1 MKIVENTNI
10 ANLSPLASAIYDK
23 LAHNQQMLFLT
34 WECEDDELTNQVAH
48 FLNHFDAAI
57 AHLKGKVEFMLPL
70 TAFHLMAHR
79 ATSKWPA
86 DEELCRSLTKIAA
99 NHTVYWRAG
108 RFDFNVSAKPIIYG
122 IMNIT
127 PDSFY
132 DGGRYNTPE
141 AMREHIRQMVA
152 AGADVIEVNGQTTK
166 PGGFKEV
173 SPEEELARIVPGIKM
188 LQEDFPNVAIAVDTY
203 KLPVMEKVLAMG
215 VDIIND
221 VRAFDDQRKLL
232 LLKNSRAGLVTMHS
246 SRDREYGNLTVEMK
260 HFFEHNLAKISEAGI
275 NLDRVIIDEG
285 IGYSKVAD
293 GEQDY
298 AMMRNIDEF
307 RYLNRPIMVA
317 ISRKGFGK
325 KLFDLPKDERLP
337 VTLIA
342 ETYMY
347 LHGGRVLRVHDIEE
361 TRQLVKMIDTI
372 TAGYWQRG

>member
-79 ATSKWPA
+79 ATSKWPT
-86 DEELCRSLTKIAA
+86 DEELCRSLAKIAA

-166 PGGFKEV
+166 PGGYKEV

-188 LQEDFPNVAIAVDTY
+188 LQEEFPNVAIAVDTY
-203 KLPVMEKVLAMG
+203 KLPVMERVLEMG

-221 VRAFDDQRKLL
+221 VQAFDDQRKLL

>member
-79 ATSKWPA
+79 ATSKWPT
-86 DEELCRSLTKIAA
+86 DEELCRSLAKIAA

-166 PGGFKEV
+166 PGGYKEV

-188 LQEDFPNVAIAVDTY
+188 LQKEFPNVAIAVDTY

-246 SRDREYGNLTVEMK
+246 SWDREYGNLTVEMK

>member
-34 WECEDDELTNQVAH
+34 WECKDDELTNQVAH

-79 ATSKWPA
+79 ATSKWPT
-86 DEELCRSLTKIAA
+86 DEELCRSLAKIAA

-188 LQEDFPNVAIAVDTY
+188 LQEEFPNVAIAVDTY
-203 KLPVMEKVLAMG
+203 KLPVMERVLEMG

>member
-79 ATSKWPA
+79 ATSKWPT
-86 DEELCRSLTKIAA
+86 DEELCRSLAKIAA

-188 LQEDFPNVAIAVDTY
+188 LQEEFPNVAIAVDTY
-203 KLPVMEKVLAMG
+203 KLPVMERVLEMG

-221 VRAFDDQRKLL
+221 VQAFDDQRKLL

-372 TAGYWQRG
+372 TAGYWQCG

>member
-23 LAHNQQMLFLT
+23 LAHSQQMLFLT

-79 ATSKWPA
+79 ATSKWPT
-86 DEELCRSLTKIAA
+86 DEELCRSLAKIAA

-108 RFDFNVSAKPIIYG
+108 RFDFNISAKPIIYG

-166 PGGFKEV
+166 PGGYKEV

-188 LQEDFPNVAIAVDTY
+188 LQKEFPNVAIAVDTY

>member
-79 ATSKWPA
+79 ATSKWPT
-86 DEELCRSLTKIAA
+86 DEELCRSLAKIAA

-188 LQEDFPNVAIAVDTY
+188 LQEEFPNVAIAVDTY
-203 KLPVMEKVLAMG
+203 KLPVMERVLAMG

-221 VRAFDDQRKLL
+221 VQAFDDQRKLL

>member
-79 ATSKWPA
+79 ATSKWPT
-86 DEELCRSLTKIAA
+86 DEELCRSLAKIAA

-141 AMREHIRQMVA
+141 AMRKHIRQMVA

-166 PGGFKEV
+166 PGAYKEV
-173 SPEEELARIVPGIKM
+173 TPEEELARIVPGIKM
-188 LQEDFPNVAIAVDTY
+188 LQEEFPNVAIAVDTY
-203 KLPVMEKVLAMG
+203 KLPVMERVLAMG
-215 VDIIND
+215 VDFIK
-221 VRAFDDQRKLL
+221 VVQSFDDLRKLL

>member
-10 ANLSPLASAIYDK
+10 AGLSPLASAIYDK

-79 ATSKWPA
+79 ATSKWPT
-86 DEELCRSLTKIAA
+86 DEELCRSLAKIAA

-166 PGGFKEV
+166 PGGYKEV

-188 LQEDFPNVAIAVDTY
+188 LQEEFPNVAIAVDTY

-221 VRAFDDQRKLL
+221 VQAFDDQRKLL

>member
-34 WECEDDELTNQVAH
+34 WECKDDELTNQVAH

-79 ATSKWPA
+79 ATSKWPT
-86 DEELCRSLTKIAA
+86 DEELCRSLAKIAA

-166 PGGFKEV
+166 PGGYKEV

-188 LQEDFPNVAIAVDTY
+188 LQEEFPNVAIAVDTY

-293 GEQDY
+293 GDQDY
-298 AMMRNIDEF
+298 AMMRNIDEL

>member
-79 ATSKWPA
+79 ATSKWPT
-86 DEELCRSLTKIAA
+86 DEELCRSLAKIAA

-166 PGGFKEV
+166 PGGYKEV

-188 LQEDFPNVAIAVDTY
+188 LQKEFPNVAIAIDTY

>member
-79 ATSKWPA
+79 ATSKWPT
-86 DEELCRSLTKIAA
+86 DEELCRSLAKIAA

-166 PGGFKEV
+166 PGGYKEV
-173 SPEEELARIVPGIKM
+173 SPKEELARIVPGIKM
-188 LQEDFPNVAIAVDTY
+188 LQEEFPNVAIAVDTY

-372 TAGYWQRG
+372 TAGYWQRS

>member
-1 MKIVENTNI
+1 MKIIENTNI

-79 ATSKWPA
+79 ATSKWPT
-86 DEELCRSLTKIAA
+86 DEELCRSLAKIAA

-166 PGGFKEV
+166 PGGYKEV

-188 LQEDFPNVAIAVDTY
+188 LQKEFPNVAIAVDTY

>member
-79 ATSKWPA
+79 ATSKWST
-86 DEELCRSLTKIAA
+86 DEELCRSLAKIAA

-188 LQEDFPNVAIAVDTY
+188 LQEEFPNVAIAVDTY
-203 KLPVMEKVLAMG
+203 KLPVMERVLEMG

-221 VRAFDDQRKLL
+221 VQAFDDQRKLL

>member
-79 ATSKWPA
+79 ATSKWPT
-86 DEELCRSLTKIAA
+86 DEELCRSLAKIAA

-166 PGGFKEV
+166 PGGYKEV

-188 LQEDFPNVAIAVDTY
+188 LQEEFPNVAIAVDTY
-203 KLPVMEKVLAMG
+203 KLPVMERVLAMG

-221 VRAFDDQRKLL
+221 VQAFDDQRKLL

-260 HFFEHNLAKISEAGI
+260 RFFEHNLAKISEAGI

>member
-86 DEELCRSLTKIAA
+86 DEELCRSLAKIAA

-173 SPEEELARIVPGIKM
+173 SPEKELARIVPGIKM

-203 KLPVMEKVLAMG
+203 KLPVMERVLEMG

-221 VRAFDDQRKLL
+221 VQAFDDQRKLL

>member
-79 ATSKWPA
+79 ATSKWPT
-86 DEELCRSLTKIAA
+86 DEELCRSLAKIAA

-166 PGGFKEV
+166 PGGYKEV

-188 LQEDFPNVAIAVDTY
+188 LQEEFPNVAIAVDTY
-203 KLPVMEKVLAMG
+203 KLPVMERVLAMG

-221 VRAFDDQRKLL
+221 VQAFDDQRKLL

>member
-1 MKIVENTNI
+1 MRIVENTNV

-34 WECEDDELTNQVAH
+34 WECNDDETTNQVAH
-48 FLNHFDAAI
+48 FLNHFDAAL

-79 ATSKWPA
+79 ATQKWS
-86 DEELCRSLTKIAA
+86 DDKELCQSLVKIAA

-141 AMREHIRQMVA
+141 AMREHIRQMVE

-173 SPEEELARIVPGIKM
+173 SPAEELERIVPGIEM
-188 LQEDFPNVAIAVDTY
+188 LKAEFPNVAIAVDTY
-203 KLPVMEKVLAMG
+203 KLPVMEKVLELG

-221 VRAFDDQRKLL
+221 VNAFDDQRKLQ
-232 LLKNSRAGLVTMHS
+232 LLKNSRVGLVTMHS

-260 HFFEHNLAKISEAGI
+260 HFFEHNLAKIASAGI
-275 NLDRVIIDEG
+275 DLDRVIIDEG

-325 KLFDLPKDERLP
+325 KLFDLPKDERLS

-347 LHGGRVLRVHDIEE
+347 LHGGRVLRVHDIKE

-372 TAGYWQRG
+372 TSGYWQRG

>member
-79 ATSKWPA
+79 ATSKWPT
-86 DEELCRSLTKIAA
+86 DEELCRSLAKIAA

-166 PGGFKEV
+166 PGGYKEV

-188 LQEDFPNVAIAVDTY
+188 LQEEFPNVAIAVDTY
-203 KLPVMEKVLAMG
+203 KLPVMERVLEMG

>member
-79 ATSKWPA
+79 ATSKWPT
-86 DEELCRSLTKIAA
+86 DEELCRSLAKIAA

-166 PGGFKEV
+166 PGGYKEV
-173 SPEEELARIVPGIKM
+173 SPKEELARIVPGIKM
-188 LQEDFPNVAIAVDTY
+188 LQEEFPNVAIAVDTY

>member
-1 MKIVENTNI
+1 MKIVENTNV

-79 ATSKWPA
+79 ATSKWPT
-86 DEELCRSLTKIAA
+86 DEELCRSLAKIAA

-166 PGGFKEV
+166 PGGYKEV

-188 LQEDFPNVAIAVDTY
+188 LQEEFPNVAIAVDTY
-203 KLPVMEKVLAMG
+203 KLPVMEKVLEMG

>member
-34 WECEDDELTNQVAH
+34 WECKDDELTNQVAH

-79 ATSKWPA
+79 ATSKWPT
-86 DEELCRSLTKIAA
+86 DEELCRSLAKIAA

-166 PGGFKEV
+166 PGGYKEV

-188 LQEDFPNVAIAVDTY
+188 LQKEFPNVAIAVDTY

>member
-34 WECEDDELTNQVAH
+34 WECQDDELTNQVAH

-79 ATSKWPA
+79 ATSKWPN
-86 DEELCRSLTKIAA
+86 DEELCRSLAKIAA
-99 NHTVYWRAG
+99 QHTVYWRAG
-108 RFDFNVSAKPIIYG
+108 RFNFNVSAKPIIYG

-141 AMREHIRQMVA
+141 AMREHIQQMVA

-166 PGGFKEV
+166 PGGYKEV

-188 LQEDFPNVAIAVDTY
+188 LQEEFPNVAIAVDTY

-221 VRAFDDQRKLL
+221 VRAFDDQRKLQ

-325 KLFDLPKDERLP
+325 KLFDLPKDDRLP

-372 TAGYWQRG
+372 TAGYWERG

>member
-79 ATSKWPA
+79 ATSKWPT
-86 DEELCRSLTKIAA
+86 DGELCRSLAKIAA

-166 PGGFKEV
+166 PGGYKEV

-188 LQEDFPNVAIAVDTY
+188 LQKEFPNVAIAVDTY

>member
-86 DEELCRSLTKIAA
+86 DEELRRSLAKIAA
-99 NHTVYWRAG
+99 NYTVYWRAG

-188 LQEDFPNVAIAVDTY
+188 LQEEFPNVAIAVDTY
-203 KLPVMEKVLAMG
+203 KLPVMERVLAMG

-221 VRAFDDQRKLL
+221 VQAFDDQRKLL

>member
-79 ATSKWPA
+79 ATSKWPT
-86 DEELCRSLTKIAA
+86 DEELCRSLAKIAA

-166 PGGFKEV
+166 PGRYKEV

-188 LQEDFPNVAIAVDTY
+188 LQEEFPNVAIAVDTY
-203 KLPVMEKVLAMG
+203 KLPVMERVLAMG

-221 VRAFDDQRKLL
+221 VQAFDDQRKLL

>member
-34 WECEDDELTNQVAH
+34 WECKDDELTNQVAH

-79 ATSKWPA
+79 ATSKWPT
-86 DEELCRSLTKIAA
+86 DEELCRSLAKIAA

-166 PGGFKEV
+166 PGGYKEV

-188 LQEDFPNVAIAVDTY
+188 LQEEFPNVAIAVDTY
-203 KLPVMEKVLAMG
+203 KLPVMEKVLVMG

-293 GEQDY
+293 GDQDY

>member
-1 MKIVENTNI
+1 
-10 ANLSPLASAIYDK
+10 
-23 LAHNQQMLFLT
+23 
-34 WECEDDELTNQVAH
+34 
-48 FLNHFDAAI
+48 
-57 AHLKGKVEFMLPL
+57 
-70 TAFHLMAHR
+70 
-79 ATSKWPA
+79 
-86 DEELCRSLTKIAA
+86 
-99 NHTVYWRAG
+99 
-108 RFDFNVSAKPIIYG
+108 
-122 IMNIT
+122 
-127 PDSFY
+127 
-132 DGGRYNTPE
+132 
-141 AMREHIRQMVA
+141 
-152 AGADVIEVNGQTTK
+152 
-166 PGGFKEV
+166 
-173 SPEEELARIVPGIKM
+173 
-188 LQEDFPNVAIAVDTY
+188 
-203 KLPVMEKVLAMG
+203 
-215 VDIIND
+215 
-221 VRAFDDQRKLL
+221 
-232 LLKNSRAGLVTMHS
+232 MHS

-337 VTLIA
+337 ITLIA

>member
-86 DEELCRSLTKIAA
+86 DEELCRSLAEIAA

-203 KLPVMEKVLAMG
+203 KLPVMERVLEMG

-221 VRAFDDQRKLL
+221 VQAFDDQRKLL

>member
-79 ATSKWPA
+79 ATSKWPT
-86 DEELCRSLTKIAA
+86 DEELCRSLAKIAA

-166 PGGFKEV
+166 PGGYKEV

-188 LQEDFPNVAIAVDTY
+188 LQKEFPNVAIAVDTY

-260 HFFEHNLAKISEAGI
+260 HFFEHNLAKITEAGI

>member
-79 ATSKWPA
+79 ATSKWPT
-86 DEELCRSLTKIAA
+86 DEELCRSLANVAA

-166 PGGFKEV
+166 PGGYKEV
-173 SPEEELARIVPGIKM
+173 SPKEELARIVPGIKM
-188 LQEDFPNVAIAVDTY
+188 LQEEFPNVAIAVDTY

>member
-34 WECEDDELTNQVAH
+34 WECKDDELTNQVAH

-79 ATSKWPA
+79 ATSKWPT
-86 DEELCRSLTKIAA
+86 DEELCRSLAKIAA

-166 PGGFKEV
+166 PGGYKEV

-188 LQEDFPNVAIAVDTY
+188 LQEEFPNVAIAVDTY
-203 KLPVMEKVLAMG
+203 KLPVMERVLEMG

-221 VRAFDDQRKLL
+221 VQAFDDQRKLL

>member
-79 ATSKWPA
+79 ATSKWPT
-86 DEELCRSLTKIAA
+86 DEELCRSLAKIAA

-188 LQEDFPNVAIAVDTY
+188 LQEEFPNVAIAVDTY
-203 KLPVMEKVLAMG
+203 KLPVMERVLEMG

-221 VRAFDDQRKLL
+221 VQAFDDQRKLL

>member
-10 ANLSPLASAIYDK
+10 ASLSPLASAIYDK

-70 TAFHLMAHR
+70 TAFHLMSHR
-79 ATSKWPA
+79 ATSKWPT
-86 DEELCRSLTKIAA
+86 DKELCRSLAKIAA

-166 PGGFKEV
+166 PGRYKEV

-188 LQEDFPNVAIAVDTY
+188 LQKEFPNVAIAVDTY

-337 VTLIA
+337 ITLIA

>member
-79 ATSKWPA
+79 ATSKWPT
-86 DEELCRSLTKIAA
+86 DEELCRSLAKIAA

-152 AGADVIEVNGQTTK
+152 AGADVIEVNDQTTK
-166 PGGFKEV
+166 PGGYKEV

-188 LQEDFPNVAIAVDTY
+188 LQKEFPNVAIAVDTY

>member
-1 MKIVENTNI
+1 MKIVENTNV

-79 ATSKWPA
+79 ATSKWPT
-86 DEELCRSLTKIAA
+86 DEELCRSLAKIAA

-166 PGGFKEV
+166 PGGYKEV

-188 LQEDFPNVAIAVDTY
+188 LQEEFPNVAIAVDTY

>member
-79 ATSKWPA
+79 ATSKWPT
-86 DEELCRSLTKIAA
+86 DEELCRSLAKIAA

-141 AMREHIRQMVA
+141 AMRKHIRQMVA

-188 LQEDFPNVAIAVDTY
+188 LQEEFPNVAIAVDTY
-203 KLPVMEKVLAMG
+203 KLPVMERVLAMG

-221 VRAFDDQRKLL
+221 VQAFDDQRKLL

-307 RYLNRPIMVA
+307 RYLNRPIMIA

>member
-70 TAFHLMAHR
+70 TAFHLMAHC
-79 ATSKWPA
+79 ATSKWPT
-86 DEELCRSLTKIAA
+86 DEELCRSLAKIAA

-166 PGGFKEV
+166 PGGYKEV

-188 LQEDFPNVAIAVDTY
+188 LQKEFPNVAIAVDTY

>member
-34 WECEDDELTNQVAH
+34 LECEDDELTNQVAH

-79 ATSKWPA
+79 ATSKWPT
-86 DEELCRSLTKIAA
+86 DEELCRSLAKIAA

-166 PGGFKEV
+166 PWGFKEV

-188 LQEDFPNVAIAVDTY
+188 LQEEFPNVAIAVDTY
-203 KLPVMEKVLAMG
+203 KLPVMERVLEMG

-221 VRAFDDQRKLL
+221 VQAFDDQRKLL

-285 IGYSKVAD
+285 IGYSKVAN